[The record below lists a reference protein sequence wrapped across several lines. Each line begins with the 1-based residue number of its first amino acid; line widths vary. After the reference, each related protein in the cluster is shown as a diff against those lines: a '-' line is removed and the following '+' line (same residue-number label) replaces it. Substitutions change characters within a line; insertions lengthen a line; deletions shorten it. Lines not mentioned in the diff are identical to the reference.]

1 MSGIEQ
7 MVKPD
12 SERGRYDAVGDEAL
26 DAYSGTV
33 SHLRPRA
40 IESIYQGSSPQ
51 VHTPAIG
58 LGQEAQMT
66 LNFEQLETKLG
77 LDTLQ
82 RVGAW
87 SAIKS
92 ALKEPSLFGVDFQ
105 PSDFDLTG
113 NRFEGLA
120 DVLLTYHDEV
130 SGRDDQSITIPATV
144 RGHIEPNGSVV
155 VDKLEMTLD

>member
-1 MSGIEQ
+1 

-40 IESIYQGSSPQ
+40 IESIYHGSSPQ

-58 LGQEAQMT
+58 LGQEAQMS
-66 LNFEQLETKLG
+66 LNFDELETKLDLG
-77 LDTLQ
+77 TLKNI
-82 RVGAW
+82 GAW
-87 SAIKS
+87 AAIRRV
-92 ALKEPSLFGVDFQ
+92 LNDPSLFGVDFQ
-105 PSDFDLTG
+105 PSDFDVTG

-130 SGRDDQSITIPATV
+130 SGRNDQSITIPATV